1 MPHRKAFS
9 IDGAVAVVPISTFI
23 LAVAIVLA
31 SPARAVLG
39 PVVDPV
45 LRSLRKSLGW
55 APSID
60 VVSDSQAVVVAVAG
74 ARIFVAGRILDADG
88 GPVAGS
94 AVRVQSEAWPGW
106 DWVTSSGS
114 DGSFHVDGV
123 AAGKVRVAAQ
133 DVEAGTMET
142 ASLDADEARDVVLVL
157 DRTVEVSGVVL
168 DERSAPI
175 ARAAVK
181 GAGVP
186 GAPERV
192 VVADEDGRF
201 ALRGAPRSIER
212 LTVWARGFE
221 ASTLAVGAVDS
232 GAVQRTVRLRAG
244 RRVHGVVVDPAGN
257 GVAAARVS
265 ACPGK
270 EAEAAISDASG
281 AFQLPATVIGCSVTA
296 DHPRFSSARALR
308 IGDGRDLV
316 LRLGAGGAIE
326 GTAVDER
333 GKPLSLFSVTI
344 ASFEAQE
351 GAPDVGTRAGELGN
365 HRRGSFSIED
375 LAPGTYVLQVSADG
389 MVDAASRPI
398 EVGRGRVVR
407 GVQIVMTAVEIE
419 DAPEAAEEPA
429 PAEAEEREPA
439 ERSE

>member
-181 GAGVP
+181 GA
-186 GAPERV
+186 
-192 VVADEDGRF
+192 
-201 ALRGAPRSIER
+201 
-212 LTVWARGFE
+212 
-221 ASTLAVGAVDS
+221 
-232 GAVQRTVRLRAG
+232 
-244 RRVHGVVVDPAGN
+244 
-257 GVAAARVS
+257 
-265 ACPGK
+265 
-270 EAEAAISDASG
+270 
-281 AFQLPATVIGCSVTA
+281 
-296 DHPRFSSARALR
+296 
-308 IGDGRDLV
+308 
-316 LRLGAGGAIE
+316 
-326 GTAVDER
+326 
-333 GKPLSLFSVTI
+333 
-344 ASFEAQE
+344 
-351 GAPDVGTRAGELGN
+351 
-365 HRRGSFSIED
+365 
-375 LAPGTYVLQVSADG
+375 
-389 MVDAASRPI
+389 
-398 EVGRGRVVR
+398 
-407 GVQIVMTAVEIE
+407 
-419 DAPEAAEEPA
+419 
-429 PAEAEEREPA
+429 
-439 ERSE
+439 